1 MESHGSSFA
10 KGLAVLGWLL
20 DRDRVRA
27 DEIADGLGIPLSS
40 TYRYLRT
47 LRQGGFAAEIGGTY
61 LLGPRLR
68 GHVGGVTTHVLS
80 ELALPFLDHL
90 AEVTTETAVLTVRR
104 GRHAICIG
112 QVESAHRIH
121 LAFRVGQLLPL
132 YAGAGQRV
140 LLAFAPDTVV
150 RDVLDTELRTFT
162 PETPSRA
169 EIARALGRIKE
180 AGYAVSRGEIMTGAI
195 AIAVPVLH
203 GQTAICALTVA
214 GPRDRCPASWR
225 DHARHELTAAATSLA
240 ELLAPQL

>member
-1 MESHGSSFA
+1 METTGSSFA
-10 KGLAVLGWLL
+10 KGLAVLGCLL

-27 DEIADGLGIPLSS
+27 DEIADGLGMPLSS

-61 LLGPRLR
+61 VAGPRLR
-68 GHVGGVTTHVLS
+68 GHVGGVTTRVLG
-80 ELALPFLDHL
+80 ELAAPFLDHL
-90 AEVTTETAVLTVRR
+90 VEVTTETAVLTVRR

-112 QVESAHRIH
+112 QAESSHRIH

-140 LLAFAPDTVV
+140 LLAFAPDHVV
-150 RDVLDTELRTFT
+150 RDVLDNELRTFT
-162 PETPSRA
+162 AETPSRR
-169 EIARALGRIKE
+169 EVLRTLGRIKE

-195 AIAVPVLH
+195 AIGVPVLH
-203 GQTAICALTVA
+203 GQSALCALTVA

-225 DHARHELTAAATSLA
+225 EHARRELTAAASSLA
-240 ELLAPQL
+240 ELLVPQA